1 MMALKSEP
9 NRVSLNCF
17 LKDHPIIGVALCSL
31 VGQNFT
37 RLALPLWGNSMLRRN
52 FLKEKLDSGSPVIG
66 TLAVLPSTIAI
77 DVIAS
82 SGLDFILID
91 YEHGPIGFE
100 TAQNMAITCES
111 RGVSPV
117 MRVGGVICAEILRA
131 LDIGVHCVHIP
142 NITNFNEI
150 KEVVTFSKYPPL
162 GNRGFSPFTR
172 SGEYSHE
179 NTPAIMT
186 RANDSTLLAIH
197 VEGREEID
205 NFDELLKVK
214 EINIIFIGVYDLSKS
229 LGIPGQVD
237 NPELFES
244 VKKITEKILRAG
256 KVAGTFVTN
265 RKQLEKFIGIGMK
278 YMLYSVDCEM
288 LLRSYKEMR
297 NSFEE
302 IRALYSGT
310 R

>member
-1 MMALKSEP
+1 
-9 NRVSLNCF
+9 
-17 LKDHPIIGVALCSL
+17 
-31 VGQNFT
+31 
-37 RLALPLWGNSMLRRN
+37 MLRKN

-66 TLAVLPSTIAI
+66 TLTVLPSTIAT

-142 NITNFNEI
+142 NITNLREI
-150 KEVVTFSKYPPL
+150 EEVVNFSKYPPL

-197 VEGREEID
+197 VEGREAID
-205 NFDELLKVK
+205 NFDDLLKVK

-244 VKKITEKILRAG
+244 IKKITAKILRAG
-256 KVAGTFVTN
+256 KIAGTFVTN

-302 IRALYSGT
+302 IKALYWGT

>member
-1 MMALKSEP
+1 
-9 NRVSLNCF
+9 
-17 LKDHPIIGVALCSL
+17 
-31 VGQNFT
+31 
-37 RLALPLWGNSMLRRN
+37 MLRQN

-66 TLAVLPSTIAI
+66 TVAILPSTIAM

-82 SGLDFILID
+82 SGLDFIMID

-100 TAQNMAITCES
+100 TAQNMVITCES

-131 LDIGVHCVHIP
+131 LDIGVHCVQIP
-142 NITNFNEI
+142 NITHLNEI
-150 KEVVTFSKYPPL
+150 REVIRFSKYPPV

-172 SGEYSHE
+172 AGEYSHE

-186 RANDSTLLAIH
+186 QANDSTLLAIH
-197 VEGREEID
+197 IEGREAL
-205 NFDELLKVK
+205 NHFDELLRVE
-214 EINIIFIGVYDLSKS
+214 EINIIFIGIYDLSKS

-237 NPELFES
+237 NPQLFES
-244 VKKITEKILRAG
+244 VKEITGKILRAG
-256 KVAGTFVTN
+256 KYAGTFVTN
-265 RKQLEKFIGIGMK
+265 EKQLEKFIGIGMK
-278 YMLYSVDCEM
+278 YMIYSVDCEM

-302 IRALYSGT
+302 IKALYSST